1 MTPEPRGLY
10 IRPQEVGLAVTFRQT
25 AVRTAAAA
33 TVLVLG
39 CGGESTGPRPIVG
52 TYALVSENGQ
62 ALPSDPSAPYGC
74 CLTLSG
80 SLSLAAATY
89 DLHTSHRN
97 KNNGLEFENSEQGTD
112 VRQGETIRFT
122 RTGGGGEGYPY
133 LLAPGTVSADGDT
146 IVLLYGDEGPGSD
159 QTRGTFVR

>member
-1 MTPEPRGLY
+1 MAL
-10 IRPQEVGLAVTFRQT
+10 TFRQT

-33 TVLVLG
+33 AVVVLG
-39 CGGESTGPRPIVG
+39 CGGESTGPRPIGG
-52 TYALVSENGQ
+52 TYALRSENGQ
-62 ALPSDPSAPYGC
+62 TLPSDPSAPDGC

-80 SLSLAAATY
+80 SLALAAATY
-89 DLHTSHRN
+89 ELRTAHRN
-97 KNNGLEFENSEQGTD
+97 KNNGLEFENSEQGTY
-112 VRQGETIRFT
+112 VRQADTLRFT